1 MKSLWGRAAFAGI
14 AAGIAMLALLMIAA
28 ATTGFGWDSP
38 LRWIAAVLMS
48 EPALILAGQAQGG
61 MSATACLVLGA
72 IIHLIT
78 ASAFAAAFFTFTSA
92 VTGWRGLAVGIGYG
106 LAIWAVMRFGLL
118 PMFDT
123 VMAARLQFL
132 PVPFLLAHVVYGSV
146 LAAITMRR
154 VRSPE
159 S

>member
-1 MKSLWGRAAFAGI
+1 MNSLWGRAAFAGI
-14 AAGIAMLALLMIAA
+14 AAGIAMLALLIIAA
-28 ATTGFGWDSP
+28 ATTGFDWDSP

-61 MSATACLVLGA
+61 MSATACLVLGL
-72 IIHLIT
+72 IIHLIAAT
-78 ASAFAAAFFTFTSA
+78 AFAAAFVTFASA
-92 VTGWRGLAVGIGYG
+92 VSGWRGLAVGIGYG

-123 VMAARLQFL
+123 VMAARVQLV
-132 PVPFLLAHVVYGSV
+132 PMPFLLAHVVYGSI
-146 LAAITMRR
+146 LAAITMQK

-159 S
+159 P